1 MSVARG
7 LGKGIS
13 ALLEDDFVQA
23 SADNDRTSGSPVG
36 EVAISSIKA
45 GRFQPRRH
53 FEQSGLDELAESIR
67 QKGIMQPLVLRPL
80 AAGGYEIVAGERRFR
95 ASQMA
100 GLSFVPAI
108 VRELSDQEA
117 LEIALIENVQRR
129 DLSALEEGEG
139 YARLMDEFG
148 YTQEELAKSLGKSR
162 SHIANLLRLLNLPDE
177 VRLLL
182 EQDKISMGHAR
193 ALLASQSPHE
203 HANEVVSRGLSV
215 RQTEMLVQGK
225 LDVAAAPKPKLRA
238 AGTYVPAATEARK
251 DEDII
256 ALEEALSQN
265 IGLKVEIFDRGQ
277 KGTVVISY
285 DSLAHLDDIL
295 RRLGGVA

>member
-1 MSVARG
+1 MSAVRG

-13 ALLEDDFVQA
+13 ALLEDDFVPSVA
-23 SADNDRTSGSPVG
+23 AADAPVG
-36 EVAISSIKA
+36 QVAIKEIRA
-45 GRFQPRRH
+45 GKFQPRRH
-53 FEQSGLDELAESIR
+53 FDQTSLDELADSIR
-67 QKGIMQPLVLRPL
+67 QKGVMQPLVLRPIDD
-80 AAGGYEIVAGERRFR
+80 GGYEIVAGERRFR

-100 GLSFVPAI
+100 GLGFVPAVI
-108 VRELSDQEA
+108 RALTDQEA

-177 VRLLL
+177 VRALL
-182 EQDKISMGHAR
+182 EQDKLSMGHAR
-193 ALLASQSPHE
+193 ALLSSTAPLE
-203 HANEVVSRGLSV
+203 HANRIIADNLSV

-225 LDVAAAPKPKLRA
+225 LDGAAATKPKLKA
-238 AGTYVPAATEARK
+238 VGTYVPAAAPAHK
-251 DEDII
+251 DEDIT

-285 DSLAHLDDIL
+285 DSLASLDDIL
-295 RRLGGVA
+295 RRLGGVV